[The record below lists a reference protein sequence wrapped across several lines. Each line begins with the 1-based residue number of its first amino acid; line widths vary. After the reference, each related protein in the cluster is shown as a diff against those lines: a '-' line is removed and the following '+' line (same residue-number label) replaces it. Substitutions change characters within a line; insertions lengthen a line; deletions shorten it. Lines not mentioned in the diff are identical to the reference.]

1 MFDNQFHIS
10 MLIAKQMR
18 GESSVQEQEEL
29 DNWVNT
35 DESNYFWYKSVTS
48 EEHLPVLLAAYY
60 ATDDNAMWTKTI
72 GKIQAAKPI
81 KKFVPVKSLY
91 RFRYQVS
98 AAVALLVTAL
108 ALMINTPLE
117 EITNQNSAYS
127 NDLSPG
133 KSAAT
138 LTLADGRKINL
149 GNADNG
155 EMAKEAGVRI
165 TKTKDGT
172 LVYNVIVQDNPV
184 NGTSSND
191 ETKQN
196 TLSTAKGEMYQVV
209 LPDKSVVWLNAASSL
224 KYPSS
229 FINLKERRVI
239 LDGEAYFQITH
250 NYKQPFRVQTA
261 DQLIEDIGTEFNVT
275 AYADEP
281 DTRTTLIEGSL
292 RMNNLILKPG
302 EQGVSSGK
310 EVRVFKVD
318 TEIAAGWKNGDFVF
332 KGTDFKSAMRK
343 IARWYNAEVVYES
356 PIGQD
361 IELGGWISRKN
372 SLSAILKWI
381 ESTNN
386 VHFKVEGRR
395 ITVSQ

>member
-35 DESNYFWYKSVTS
+35 DESNYVWYKSVTS

-229 FINLKERRVI
+229 FVNLKERRVI

-250 NYKQPFRVQTA
+250 NHKQPFRVQTA

-332 KGTDFKSAMRK
+332 EGASLGSIMNQ
-343 IARWYNAEVVYES
+343 ISRWYNVDLSYE
-356 PIGQD
+356 GQIAD
-361 IELGGWISRKN
+361 LQFGGSISRTK
-372 SLSAILKWI
+372 SIHEVLRVLEMTKG
-381 ESTNN
+381 
-386 VHFKVEGRR
+386 VHFKIEGRR
-395 ITVSQ
+395 ILVMP